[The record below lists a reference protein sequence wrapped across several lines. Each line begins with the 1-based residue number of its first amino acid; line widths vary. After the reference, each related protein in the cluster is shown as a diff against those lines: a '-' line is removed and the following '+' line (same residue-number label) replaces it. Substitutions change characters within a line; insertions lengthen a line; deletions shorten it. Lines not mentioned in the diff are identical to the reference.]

1 MRHKS
6 EIDQE
11 IIDIN
16 KDEEYIS
23 YDDVND
29 EISEEVINSDYIDD
43 VLDNLEELD
52 IQILDDPDDE
62 IESIVDEENK
72 HLKYDDS
79 QEIEDFDRIDFDP
92 STERFSKFDNMLRL
106 YLRDMGK
113 VPLLNKNDEIEL
125 SRQIEKGQDIIKQAI
140 FKVPIT
146 ISEIK
151 RFCSMAI
158 ARKIKCYE
166 VIETDLSRI
175 SDNEKEVKTLNYLKN
190 IMSHIYE
197 VENEIAVQEKLLAQN
212 GLSPVTKSILI
223 DRINANKL
231 HLINT
236 LKDINLSRDAI
247 NGIANIIKSIAE
259 RINRAEEEIK
269 IVEDNSK
276 LSSYEIMQ
284 AIQRFLEN
292 PQSFQNS
299 EELEK
304 LFDYNRS
311 IIRAKRVINRLEKEA
326 GISREILNKVIDQI
340 EQGENLAYEAKRR
353 IVEANLRLVVSIAK
367 KYANKNSGLSFLDLI
382 QEGNTGLIKAVDRFK
397 HNKGYKFSTYATWWI
412 RQAITRAIADQAR
425 TIRIPVHMIETINK
439 MIRTSKNLTSKLGR
453 EPTHEEIADE
463 MKLPVEKIRE
473 ILRVAQD
480 PISLEIPVGSDEDAH
495 LSDFIEDKDTRN
507 PVNETIFQ
515 MLCSQIRES
524 LVKLSKRESEVI
536 ALRFGIGDGQQRTLE
551 EIGNVFKVTRERI
564 RQIEVKALKKLRH
577 PSRSEKLRDF
587 QDT

>member
-166 VIETDLSRI
+166 VIEANYGGI

-247 NGIANIIKSIAE
+247 NGIAKIIKSIAE
-259 RINRAEEEIK
+259 RINKAEREIK

-276 LSSYEIMQ
+276 FSSYEIMQ

-311 IIRAKRVINRLEKEA
+311 IIRAKRVINRLEKEV
-326 GISREILNKVIDQI
+326 GISREILQKVIDQI
-340 EQGENLAYEAKRR
+340 EQGENLAYEAKKR

>member
-11 IIDIN
+11 IIDVN

-175 SDNEKEVKTLNYLKN
+175 SDNEKEAKTLNYLKN

-247 NGIANIIKSIAE
+247 NGIAKIIKSIAE
-259 RINRAEEEIK
+259 RINKAEREIK

-276 LSSYEIMQ
+276 FSSYEIMQ

-311 IIRAKRVINRLEKEA
+311 IIRAKRVINRLEKEV
-326 GISREILNKVIDQI
+326 GISREILQKVIDQI
-340 EQGENLAYEAKRR
+340 EQGENLAYEAKKR

>member
-11 IIDIN
+11 IIDVN

-247 NGIANIIKSIAE
+247 NGIAKIIKSIAE
-259 RINRAEEEIK
+259 RINKAEREIK

-276 LSSYEIMQ
+276 FSSYEIMQ

-311 IIRAKRVINRLEKEA
+311 IIRAKRVINRLEKEV
-326 GISREILNKVIDQI
+326 GISREILQKVIDQI
-340 EQGENLAYEAKRR
+340 EQGENLAYEAKKR

>member
-16 KDEEYIS
+16 KDDGYLS

-29 EISEEVINSDYIDD
+29 EIPEEVINSDCIDD
-43 VLDNLEELD
+43 VLSSLEELD
-52 IQILDDPDDE
+52 VQILDNPDDE
-62 IESIVDEENK
+62 MDSIVDEGDEL
-72 HLKYDDS
+72 LKYDDS
-79 QEIEDFDRIDFDP
+79 QELEDFDRVDSDP
-92 STERFSKFDNMLRL
+92 SSERFSKFDNMLRL

-125 SRQIEKGQDIIKQAI
+125 SKQIEKGQDIIKQAI
-140 FKVPIT
+140 FRVPIT

-158 ARKIKCYE
+158 VRKIKCYE
-166 VIETDLSRI
+166 VIETDFSRI
-175 SDNEKEVKTLNYLKN
+175 SDKEKEAKTLNYLKN
-190 IMSHIYE
+190 MMSHIYE

-212 GLSPVTKSILI
+212 ELSPVTKSILI

-259 RINRAEEEIK
+259 RINKAEEEIK

-311 IIRAKRVINRLEKEA
+311 IIRAKRVINRLEKEV
-326 GISREILNKVIDQI
+326 GISREILQKVIDQI

-480 PISLEIPVGSDEDAH
+480 PISLEIPVGNDEDAH
-495 LSDFIEDKDTRN
+495 LSDFIEDKDTKN

-515 MLCSQIRES
+515 MLCSQIKES